1 MLSAMSDP
9 YLVASIV
16 VCVGF
21 VSVFSDDEP
30 DYPGVDLRNY
40 FCIVAATVLCVWVH
54 WCIPCHCHALHGRV
68 R

>member
-30 DYPGVDLRNY
+30 DDPGVILGTTPSGL
-40 FCIVAATVLCVWVH
+40 I
-54 WCIPCHCHALHGRV
+54 
-68 R
+68 